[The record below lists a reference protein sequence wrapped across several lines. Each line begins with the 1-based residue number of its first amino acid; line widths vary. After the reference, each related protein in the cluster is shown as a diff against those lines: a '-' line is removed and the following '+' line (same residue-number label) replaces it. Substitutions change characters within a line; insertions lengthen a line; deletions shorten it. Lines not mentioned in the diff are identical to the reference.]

1 MAKCVHHDRDDIKT
15 TIIYLSA
22 CALYTTNRLAELES
36 RHCCTIVNQNLW
48 AYKLGHITQS
58 MTKQTKKHPQS
69 DAIHEEALRIARG
82 TQRPGQTKE
91 QTRLITQGIQKG
103 IEQYKKQQSAKAR
116 ELDRNLKK
124 AKQQPAEN
132 PSGEIEIHEKIVYRH
147 HWLPWVLLA
156 LSWICMSLYLFFWN
170 PPVD

>member
-1 MAKCVHHDRDDIKT
+1 MAKCVHHDRDYIKT

-36 RHCCTIVNQNLW
+36 RHCCTIVKQNLW

-156 LSWICMSLYLFFWN
+156 LSWICMLLYLFFWN